1 MDVSS
6 LKKQVVSSSPPPK
19 RAEEANNKPAEKPPV
34 KSETA
39 KANAAVQ
46 AQPVINSQGQV
57 TGRKLNVSA

>member
-19 RAEEANNKPAEKPPV
+19 RSDEVVHASKGQAPV
-34 KSETA
+34 KSEA
-39 KANAAVQ
+39 SKAHAAVQ
-46 AQPVINSQGQV
+46 AQPVINSQGHV